1 MTDDQVLELADAFL
15 HASEAGDV
23 EQLRAMYA
31 PDAVVWHNVDGKEQ
45 SVEEGL
51 AMISWTRE
59 HLPGLRHD
67 EVRRQRTEHGFV
79 QQHVLRATTPSGAE
93 LSVPACIVV
102 TVHAGNVTRLDEYI
116 DPTPFAVLR
125 AEDLRGA

>member
-1 MTDDQVLELADAFL
+1 MTDDILGLADAFL
-15 HASEAGDV
+15 RASEAGDV
-23 EQLRAMYA
+23 ERLRSMYA

-45 SVEEGL
+45 SVDEGL
-51 AMISWTRE
+51 AMVSWARE
-59 HLPGLRHD
+59 HLNGLHHD

-102 TVHAGNVTRLDEYI
+102 TVQDGKVTRLDEYI
-116 DPTPFAVLR
+116 DPTPFGVLR